1 VADVKIQ
8 EAGAP
13 GINATKPRIGI
24 VGTGMLGSA
33 VAVRLAES
41 GAYAVSAYNRTAQN
55 AGAAGAA
62 GARILGSPAAV
73 ARESDIV
80 ITIVKDADAVRDV
93 SFGPGGIV
101 EGRHG
106 GLTVADISTIDPAG
120 SKEITAEY
128 AQHGIG
134 RVDSPVMGGP
144 DAAAAGRLVVMASGS
159 RVAFD
164 ACRPVFD
171 YMAES
176 VFYLGDGPG
185 TAHTIK
191 LAMNMQITMLALSL
205 AEGITLVDKSGA
217 DPKAFL
223 DVLNS
228 TYFSTGM
235 SRKKAYNMISGQQSP
250 TFTLANLR
258 KDIGIM
264 ASAAGLLGVDLPM
277 TKAAEKV
284 YDEALREGHGELD
297 YTCIIR
303 HIRERHG
310 KGGHGR
316 RSDGA
321 RRT

>member
-1 VADVKIQ
+1 MVDAKMQ
-8 EAGAP
+8 EEEEEEGAP
-13 GINATKPRIGI
+13 NTNAPRPRVGII
-24 VGTGMLGSA
+24 GTGMLGSA
-33 VAVRLAES
+33 VAARLAES
-41 GAYAVSAYNRTAQN
+41 GAYEVSAYNRTAQN
-55 AGAAGAA
+55 ARAAGAA
-62 GARILGSPAAV
+62 GARILESPAAV
-73 ARESDIV
+73 AGESDIV
-80 ITIVKDADAVRDV
+80 ITTVRDADAVRGV
-93 SFGPGGIV
+93 SFGSGGIV

-106 GLTVADISTIDPAG
+106 NLTVADMSTIDPAG

-128 AQHGIG
+128 AQYGIS

-164 ACRPVFD
+164 ACSPVFD
-171 YMAES
+171 HMAES
-176 VFYLGDGPG
+176 VFYLGDRPG

-205 AEGITLVDKSGA
+205 AEGITLVDRSGA

-235 SRKKAYNMISGQQSP
+235 SRKKAYNMISGRQSP

-264 ASAAGLLGVDLPM
+264 ASAADRRGVYLPM

-284 YDEALREGHGELD
+284 YDEALKEGHGELD

-303 HIRERHG
+303 HIRERQD
-310 KGGHGR
+310 R
-316 RSDGA
+316 EERQQSQ
-321 RRT
+321 

>member
-1 VADVKIQ
+1 MADAKMQ
-8 EAGAP
+8 EVRVAGA
-13 GINATKPRIGI
+13 NAAKPRIGI

-33 VAVRLAES
+33 VAAKLAES
-41 GAYAVSAYNRTAQN
+41 GAYEVSAYNRTAQN

-101 EGRHG
+101 EGRHES
-106 GLTVADISTIDPAG
+106 LTVADMSTIDPAG
-120 SKEITAEY
+120 SREITAEY
-128 AQHGIG
+128 AKHGIG

-144 DAAAAGRLVVMASGS
+144 DAAAAGKLVVMASGS
-159 RVAFD
+159 RAAFD
-164 ACRPVFD
+164 ACSTVFGHV
-171 YMAES
+171 AES
-176 VFYLGDGPG
+176 VFYLGDRPG

-205 AEGITLVDKSGA
+205 AEGITLVDRSGA

-235 SRKKAYNMISGQQSP
+235 SRKKAYNMISGRQSP

-264 ASAAGLLGVDLPM
+264 ASAAGLLGMDLPM

-303 HIRERHG
+303 HIRERQQEQ
-310 KGGHGR
+310 
-316 RSDGA
+316 
-321 RRT
+321 

>member
-1 VADVKIQ
+1 MADAKTQ
-8 EAGAP
+8 EEEEEEGAP
-13 GINATKPRIGI
+13 NTNAPRPRVGII
-24 VGTGMLGSA
+24 GTGMLGSA
-33 VAVRLAES
+33 VAARLAES
-41 GAYAVSAYNRTAQN
+41 GAYEVSAYNRTAQN

-62 GARILGSPAAV
+62 GARILESPAAV
-73 ARESDIV
+73 AGESDIV
-80 ITIVKDADAVRDV
+80 ITTVRDADAVRDV
-93 SFGPGGIV
+93 SFGSGGIV
-101 EGRHG
+101 EGHHG
-106 GLTVADISTIDPAG
+106 NLTVADMSTIDPAG

-128 AQHGIG
+128 AQYGIS

-164 ACRPVFD
+164 ACTPVFD
-171 YMAES
+171 HMAES
-176 VFYLGDGPG
+176 VFYLGDRPG

-205 AEGITLVDKSGA
+205 AEGITLVDRSGA

-235 SRKKAYNMISGQQSP
+235 SRKKAYNMISGRQSP

-264 ASAAGLLGVDLPM
+264 ASAADRRGMDLPM

-284 YDEALREGHGELD
+284 YDEALKEGHGELD

-303 HIRERHG
+303 HIRERQD
-310 KGGHGR
+310 R
-316 RSDGA
+316 EERQQA
-321 RRT
+321 Q

>member
-1 VADVKIQ
+1 MADAKMRGGK
-8 EAGAP
+8 EAEAP
-13 GINATKPRIGI
+13 STGPARPRIGI

-62 GARILGSPAAV
+62 GARVLRSPAAV
-73 ARESDIV
+73 ARESDVV
-80 ITIVKDADAVRDV
+80 ITIVKDADAVRNV

-106 GLTVADISTIDPAG
+106 GLTVADMSTIDPAG

-128 AQHGIG
+128 ARYGIG

-164 ACRPVFD
+164 ACSRVFD

-176 VFYLGDGPG
+176 VFYLGDKPG

-205 AEGITLVDKSGA
+205 AEGITLVDRSGA
-217 DPKAFL
+217 DPKTFL

-235 SRKKAYNMISGQQSP
+235 SRKKAYNMISGRQDP

-264 ASAAGLLGVDLPM
+264 TSAAGLLGADLPM

-303 HIRERHG
+303 HIRERHDRG
-310 KGGHGR
+310 QQEQEQ
-316 RSDGA
+316 
-321 RRT
+321 

>member
-1 VADVKIQ
+1 MADAKMQ
-8 EAGAP
+8 EKDEEGVGAP
-13 GINATKPRIGI
+13 NTNAARPRIGI
-24 VGTGMLGSA
+24 IGTGMLGSA
-33 VAVRLAES
+33 VAARLAES

-55 AGAAGAA
+55 ARAAGTA
-62 GARILGSPAAV
+62 GARILESPAAV
-73 ARESDIV
+73 AGESDIV
-80 ITIVKDADAVRDV
+80 ITIVRDADAVRDV

-106 GLTVADISTIDPAG
+106 NLTVADMSTIDPAG
-120 SKEITAEY
+120 SEEITAEY
-128 AQHGIG
+128 ARHGIG

-144 DAAAAGRLVVMASGS
+144 DAAAAGKLVVMASGS

-164 ACRPVFD
+164 ACGPVFD
-171 YMAES
+171 HMAES
-176 VFYLGDGPG
+176 VFYLGDRPG

-205 AEGITLVDKSGA
+205 AEGITLVDRSGA

-235 SRKKAYNMISGQQSP
+235 SRKKAYNMISGRQTP

-264 ASAAGLLGVDLPM
+264 ASAAGQLGVDLPM

-284 YDEALREGHGELD
+284 YDEALKEGHGELD

-303 HIRERHG
+303 HIRERHDRG
-310 KGGHGR
+310 ER
-316 RSDGA
+316 QQA
-321 RRT
+321 Q